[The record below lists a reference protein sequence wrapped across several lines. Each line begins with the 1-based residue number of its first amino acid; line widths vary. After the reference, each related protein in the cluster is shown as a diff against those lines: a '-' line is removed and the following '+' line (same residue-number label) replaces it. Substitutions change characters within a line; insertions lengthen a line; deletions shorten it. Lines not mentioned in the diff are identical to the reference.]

1 MSETAAP
8 RGIRS
13 RAGTSF
19 QASVGDIV
27 FGMEDGAVSIFG
39 LVFGVA
45 AAGSTSQAVVLAGAT
60 GAVAAAVSMMAGAFL
75 DTQSVR
81 DRARAEIEA
90 KREELAKDPDG
101 VRARIA
107 GRLRGIGFTGD
118 EATVVVTA
126 LTREPGAMLA
136 YEEAVELRLGDA
148 AHQDPRAHAAWM
160 FGADVIAA
168 AVPVLPF
175 VFLPIDQARVVSL
188 VVTTTLLVIL
198 GIGRGVLAKRS
209 VFVTT
214 LETLAIAAAAA
225 IAGVAIGRLVGGG

>member
-136 YEEAVELRLGDA
+136 YEEAVEFETR
-148 AHQDPRAHAAWM
+148 HRAM
-160 FGADVIAA
+160 GS
-168 AVPVLPF
+168 
-175 VFLPIDQARVVSL
+175 RV
-188 VVTTTLLVIL
+188 T
-198 GIGRGVLAKRS
+198 GKR
-209 VFVTT
+209 
-214 LETLAIAAAAA
+214 I
-225 IAGVAIGRLVGGG
+225 